1 MTGEKKIVG
10 LWRDSAAKQEADSA
24 APVEASYLPMFT
36 HLALV
41 LAAGVYLPPPLV
53 RWFQQVAGALG

>member
-1 MTGEKKIVG
+1 
-10 LWRDSAAKQEADSA
+10 
-24 APVEASYLPMFT
+24 MFA

-53 RWFQQVAGALG
+53 AWFQQVAAALG

>member
-1 MTGEKKIVG
+1 VTGIAFGEPTGSTVP
-10 LWRDSAAKQEADSA
+10 AQ
-24 APVEASYLPMFT
+24 ASYLPMFT

-53 RWFQQVAGALG
+53 AWFQQVAGALG

>member
-1 MTGEKKIVG
+1 MRVGGLAFGEPTG
-10 LWRDSAAKQEADSA
+10 ST
-24 APVEASYLPMFT
+24 APVKASYVPMFA

-53 RWFQQVAGALG
+53 AWFQQVAGALG